1 MRNVVRWQPVSDAMT
16 LRRAAGR
23 LLDAGFVD
31 LTGWMS
37 PLGGGDLAVDMFETD
52 SDLVVSTALPG
63 VKPEDVEITV
73 TGDTLCITAE
83 SKAEAVTQ
91 TASFYQQERRYG
103 TCGRSLILPVAV
115 QVDKAEARFKDGV
128 LTLTLRKAEAAKPR
142 AIKVKAEAK

>member
-1 MRNVVRWQPVSDAMT
+1 MT

-23 LLDAGFVD
+23 LLDAGLVD

-52 SDLVVSTALPG
+52 NDLVVSTALPG

-73 TGDTLCITAE
+73 TGDILCIAAE

-103 TCGRSLILPVAV
+103 SYGRSLILPVAV
-115 QVDKAEARFKDGV
+115 QVDKAEARLKDGV